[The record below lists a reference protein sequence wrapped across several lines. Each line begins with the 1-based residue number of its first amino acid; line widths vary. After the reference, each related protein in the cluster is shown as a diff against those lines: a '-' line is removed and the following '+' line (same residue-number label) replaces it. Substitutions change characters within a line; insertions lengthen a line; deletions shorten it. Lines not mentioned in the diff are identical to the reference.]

1 MKSVQS
7 IADDELSLDP
17 EDWSAMRA
25 LGHRMVDDMCSY
37 LETVRERRVWQPV
50 PTEIRERLRS
60 GPPDAPLGAAKVY
73 DEFLRLV
80 LPYPHGNIHPRYWG
94 WVTGTGTPL
103 GMFADL
109 LAAGMNSHVGFGDQ
123 SATHVEEQLLGWFR
137 EIFRFPADGSGVV
150 VSGCTVANLTALT
163 VARNCRAGID
173 VRRLG
178 VRSFPEPVL
187 VYGTSE
193 SHTSIVRALEVL
205 GLGRD
210 SLRCVPTDTDYRMRP
225 DSLREMVSAD
235 QHAGAR
241 PIAVVATAG
250 TTNTGSIDDL
260 QAIADVCA
268 EFGLWL
274 HVDGAFG
281 ALLALVPDLRARLA
295 GIERADSLAF
305 DLHKWL
311 HVPYD
316 AGVALFRSSEAQ
328 RASFSLEAAYLS
340 RFETGV
346 STGPANYMERG
357 LQLSRSFR
365 ALKAWMT
372 IKEHGF
378 TKLGRVIE
386 QNVDQATYLAEL
398 VDRSPELERLAGV
411 PLNIVCFRYVAP
423 GLSQEELDEL
433 NAALLRSLHN
443 DGIAVPS
450 HTRIAERFAIRVA
463 ITNHRSRRA
472 DFELLTQEVT
482 NRGRKIAETM
492 LRARRRV
499 LALPPE
505 ETAAARQ
512 QTLGGQQRGRGGRAP
527 Q

>member
-1 MKSVQS
+1 
-7 IADDELSLDP
+7 
-17 EDWSAMRA
+17 
-25 LGHRMVDDMCSY
+25 
-37 LETVRERRVWQPV
+37 
-50 PTEIRERLRS
+50 
-60 GPPDAPLGAAKVY
+60 
-73 DEFLRLV
+73 
-80 LPYPHGNIHPRYWG
+80 
-94 WVTGTGTPL
+94 
-103 GMFADL
+103 
-109 LAAGMNSHVGFGDQ
+109 MNSHVGFGDQ
-123 SATHVEEQLLGWFR
+123 SATHVEEQVLGWFR
-137 EIFRFPADGSGVV
+137 ELFGFPADASGVV
-150 VSGCTVANLTALT
+150 VSGCTVANLTALA
-163 VARNCRAGID
+163 VARDASAGID

-178 VRSFPEPVL
+178 VRSLDDAVL

-193 SHTSIVRALEVL
+193 SHTSIVRALEVI

-210 SLRCVPTDTDYRMRP
+210 ALRRVPTDAEYRMRP
-225 DSLREMVSAD
+225 DALREMIAAD
-235 QHAGAR
+235 RHAGAR
-241 PIAVVATAG
+241 PITVVATAG

-268 EFGLWL
+268 DLGLWL

-281 ALLALVPDLRARLA
+281 ALLALAPRLRERLA

-316 AGVALFRSSEAQ
+316 AGIVLFRSPHAH
-328 RASFSLEAAYLS
+328 RASFSLEGAYLS

-378 TKLGRVIE
+378 TKLGRLIE
-386 QNVDQATYLAEL
+386 QNVRQAAYLAER
-398 VDRSPELERLAGV
+398 VDQHPELERLAPA

-423 GLSQEELDEL
+423 ALAPEELDTL
-433 NAALLRSLHN
+433 NEGVLRGLHD

-450 HTRIAERFAIRVA
+450 HTRLNGHFAIRVA

-472 DFELLTQEVT
+472 DFDLLVKEVA
-482 NRGRKIAETM
+482 NRGRKIAKAM
-492 LRARRRV
+492 VRARR
-499 LALPPE
+499 
-505 ETAAARQ
+505 
-512 QTLGGQQRGRGGRAP
+512 
-527 Q
+527 